1 MTLSKAARKLNNRK
15 KLKDELSKR
24 TWFKVLEE
32 QNGKLVSCHGGEMEW
47 ERPPKNGMNGP
58 LVTSPTV
65 RICSSGLHVTDK
77 PLLWNGESPSK
88 KVYVAEIPWNDPNLL
103 WDTDDSDKISVS
115 QLRLRN
121 PSADELMQFGI
132 VDTDT
137 EVAID
142 CAPRDCYEVVVKNG
156 KLNYRAS
163 RPSEIKLFNHSDLYT
178 TSEGSVIRGR
188 GQSTANVDHGLVHWH
203 SKGELRLFMSQ
214 AFIYEACN
222 VFAGAHTMVSVQRL
236 GCTVFAAQGSVVI
249 AEVDAHII
257 AQEGSVVVYRNGAS
271 NVMNETV
278 AVVTAS
284 GALIEFVKLKNPVPT
299 NGSVL
304 F

>member
-1 MTLSKAARKLNNRK
+1 MTLSKTAKMANDRK
-15 KLKDELSKR
+15 KKIAELSKR
-24 TWFKVLEE
+24 TWFKILQE
-32 QNGKLVSCHGGEMEW
+32 QGDKLLSCNGGKMEW
-47 ERPPKNGMNGP
+47 EKPPKDGTNGP
-58 LVTSPTV
+58 LVTAPTV
-65 RICSSGLHVTDK
+65 RICHEGLHVTDK
-77 PLLWNGESPSK
+77 PLLWDGEYPSK
-88 KVYVAEIPWNDPNLL
+88 KVYVAEIPWNDPKLL
-103 WDTDDSDKISVS
+103 WDSDDSDKIAVN

-121 PSADELMQFGI
+121 PSAAELMQFGI

-137 EVAID
+137 EVDINY
-142 CAPRDCYEVVVKNG
+142 APHDCYEVVVKNG

-188 GQSTANVDHGLVHWH
+188 GQSTANVNHGLVHWH

-278 AVVTAS
+278 AVVSAA
-284 GALIEFVKLKNPVPT
+284 GVFIEFAKLKNPVPA